1 MITLKQCVAHLSDC
15 EALAAKG
22 KLTLRRATAVLAV
35 CHAWLA
41 LHDAVLQIQNYR
53 WRGKCF
59 SSALEARG
67 DVIVCG

>member
-1 MITLKQCVAHLSDC
+1 MISLKQCVAYLNNC

-41 LHDAVLQIQNYR
+41 LHDAVRKY
-53 WRGKCF
+53 KT
-59 SSALEARG
+59 
-67 DVIVCG
+67 IVGEEDASPAH

>member
-1 MITLKQCVAHLSDC
+1 MITLKQCMAHLSDC

-41 LHDAVLQIQNYR
+41 LRDAVLVGEENASQ
-53 WRGKCF
+53 
-59 SSALEARG
+59 AH
-67 DVIVCG
+67 

>member
-1 MITLKQCVAHLSDC
+1 MITLKQCMAHLSDC

-41 LHDAVLQIQNYR
+41 LHDAVRKY
-53 WRGKCF
+53 KT
-59 SSALEARG
+59 
-67 DVIVCG
+67 IVGEEDASPAH

>member
-41 LHDAVLQIQNYR
+41 LRDAVLQIQNYR
-53 WRGKCF
+53 WRRKCF
-59 SSALEARG
+59 SSALEAR
-67 DVIVCG
+67 

>member
-1 MITLKQCVAHLSDC
+1 MAHLSDC

-41 LHDAVLQIQNYR
+41 LRDAVLVGEENASQ
-53 WRGKCF
+53 
-59 SSALEARG
+59 AH
-67 DVIVCG
+67 